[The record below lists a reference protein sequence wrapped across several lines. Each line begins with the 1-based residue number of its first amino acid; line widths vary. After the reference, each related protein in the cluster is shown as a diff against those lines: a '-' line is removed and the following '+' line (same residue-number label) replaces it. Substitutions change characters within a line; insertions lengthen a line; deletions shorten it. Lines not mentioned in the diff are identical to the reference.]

1 MNRRPPFFWRIEWLL
16 VLLFMMLID
25 IGPFPFTATIC
36 LYILLFRPRWFKKWV
51 DRLYPP
57 E

>member
-16 VLLFMMLID
+16 VLLVMMLID
-25 IGPFPFTATIC
+25 IGPFPFTAAIC